1 MSRKIIVYGK
11 NLEGRINSTDKLASV
26 IKLMKIDSSDT
37 ITQEVGN
44 QEKSMF
50 AQRGSGPEHNN

>member
-44 QEKSMF
+44 
-50 AQRGSGPEHNN
+50 